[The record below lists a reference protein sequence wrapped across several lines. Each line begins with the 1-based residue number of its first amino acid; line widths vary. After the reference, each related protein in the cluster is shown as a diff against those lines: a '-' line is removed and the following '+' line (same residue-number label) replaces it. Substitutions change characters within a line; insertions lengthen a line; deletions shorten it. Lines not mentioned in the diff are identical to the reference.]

1 MDYID
6 DRLIDVIFI
15 QQKRMIILTKGDKFL
30 IILVIILS
38 FSAMGYIRFQALSK
52 SEKYISVQVA
62 GEEVK
67 RIILDSKLVGNT
79 IPVESQ
85 YGYNLI
91 ELGEDNVRVIEA
103 DCPDKIDVNQGWI
116 SGIGETIVCLPN
128 RMVIEIKGIEEDTE
142 INIIN
147 RYKGLV

>member
-1 MDYID
+1 
-6 DRLIDVIFI
+6 
-15 QQKRMIILTKGDKFL
+15 MIILTKGDKLL

-38 FSAMGYIRFQALSK
+38 FSAMGYIRLQALSK

-67 RIILDSKLVGNT
+67 RIILDSKLVGT
-79 IPVESQ
+79 KIPVDSQ

-91 ELGEDNVRVIEA
+91 ELGQDNVRVIEA
-103 DCPDKIDVNQGWI
+103 DCPDKIDVKQGWI

-128 RMVIEIKGIEEDTE
+128 RMVIEIKGTIEDTE
-142 INIIN
+142 IDMIN
-147 RYKGLV
+147 R

>member
-1 MDYID
+1 MDYIND
-6 DRLIDVIFI
+6 KLIDVIFI

-142 INIIN
+142 IDIIN
-147 RYKGLV
+147 R